1 MPYKYAD
8 ARYFPGLIK
17 KEYSQIEVKDKD
29 YNGYVA
35 LVKALEV
42 DKPYINDKG
51 DKYFDKGYFML
62 QFFFNNKKYMV
73 TTMFDEN
80 ENIVEYY
87 IDVIRNV
94 YVEEDGVPYQDDLYL
109 DVIYSY
115 KTKQTVVKDEDE
127 LEEAYDMNK
136 ISDEEYNMAI
146 KMAELMEEE
155 LKKEET
161 LNYLELMSKKYLKE
175 LKPSLK

>member
-1 MPYKYAD
+1 
-8 ARYFPGLIK
+8 
-17 KEYSQIEVKDKD
+17 
-29 YNGYVA
+29 
-35 LVKALEV
+35 
-42 DKPYINDKG
+42 
-51 DKYFDKGYFML
+51 
-62 QFFFNNKKYMV
+62 MV

-80 ENIVEYY
+80 ESIVEYY